1 MLFSPVFVTLHLR
14 FALPP
19 REPHCPA
26 SAATALWAISTEPNC
41 RPSPN
46 NSHSGTQF
54 ATPNTPTTL
63 KFFLFT
69 FLRTLLQF
77 FAPAKN
83 STLLF
88 SSNSAL
94 FTQKP
99 PGWGVPLSP
108 KSRRKPRLGY
118 TLLSGGSLV
127 GSRQEYPAHPHRPV
141 SHRQS
146 SRRQSR
152 VFRPHARVPSSCAP
166 HPGAA
171 CRPEQFYPV
180 DRLVRHR
187 HAHSAFFRNL
197 HSRRAGR
204 RRPDRHFQWLDHA
217 EKQRGS
223 GPWPGRPEKSESQRC
238 FSQRLLP
245 SHSPA
250 YCWTGLHLHG
260 HHAWR
265 QRTAPPRPESPR
277 DSRGGD
283 WFRAGSRKYLS
294 LLRILGP
301 PRRLHW
307 RKRHEHHPAAFFL
320 SSRLHRRPDP
330 LERCARL
337 VTISS
342 RWSLSDARANW

>member
-1 MLFSPVFVTLHLR
+1 MLFSPVFAANHLR
-14 FALPP
+14 PV
-19 REPHCPA
+19 
-26 SAATALWAISTEPNC
+26 STKTAGCVA
-41 RPSPN
+41 N
-46 NSHSGTQF
+46 NSPSGPHLTVAALF
-54 ATPNTPTTL
+54 TTL

-69 FLRTLLQF
+69 LLHTLLHAQKLIRFPFMYLRTLCT
-77 FAPAKN
+77 KH
-83 STLLF
+83 
-88 SSNSAL
+88 
-94 FTQKP
+94 
-99 PGWGVPLSP
+99 PGVGGVPLSP
-108 KSRRKPRLGY
+108 KSRQKPRLGY
-118 TLLSGGSLV
+118 TLLSGGSL
-127 GSRQEYPAHPHRPV
+127 GSRQKYSAHPHRPV

-146 SRRQSR
+146 SGRQPRVSR
-152 VFRPHARVPSSCAP
+152 LDARLSSSFAP
-166 HPGAA
+166 HPGAPG
-171 CRPEQFYPV
+171 RSEQFYPV
-180 DRLVRHR
+180 DCLVPHR
-187 HAHSAFFRNL
+187 HPHSAFLWNL

-217 EKQRGS
+217 EKQRGN
-223 GPWPGRPEKSESQRC
+223 GPRPGRPGKSESQRC
-238 FSQRLLP
+238 FSQRLLS

-265 QRTAPPRPESPR
+265 QRTAPARPESPR

-294 LLRILGP
+294 LVRILGP